1 MVEVAAVVL
10 HDVDAEVTMETY
22 PLIDEKKG
30 DCPFSFEIENA
41 YVGSGTI
48 ARLLAE
54 VQGVTDIRPR
64 KLFGKSNE
72 IHVEFKYLN
81 RDYIVWEPYGDN
93 SRYWI
98 GPKNPAEDVGDIGNI
113 ENVFKHYH
121 PPFYREIIGDIL
133 SLRLFKRLI
142 G

>member
-1 MVEVAAVVL
+1 MK
-10 HDVDAEVTMETY
+10 TY

-30 DCPFSFEIENA
+30 DRPFAFEIENA
-41 YVGSGTI
+41 YVGTGTI

-54 VQGVTDIRPR
+54 VDGVTDVRAR
-64 KLFGKSNE
+64 KLFRGSSE

-81 RDYIVWEPYGDN
+81 HDYIVWEPYGDN

-98 GPKNPAEDVGDIGNI
+98 GPKNPEESAGDIGNV
-113 ENVFKHYH
+113 ENAFKRYR
-121 PPFYREIIGDIL
+121 PPFYREVIGDIL
-133 SLRLFKRLI
+133 TLRLFKHPNHKN

>member
-1 MVEVAAVVL
+1 MK
-10 HDVDAEVTMETY
+10 TY

-30 DCPFSFEIENA
+30 DRPFAFEIENA
-41 YVGSGTI
+41 YVGTGTI

-54 VQGVTDIRPR
+54 VDGVTDVRAR
-64 KLFGKSNE
+64 KLFRGSSE

-81 RDYIVWEPYGDN
+81 HDYIVWEPYGDN

-98 GPKNPAEDVGDIGNI
+98 GPKNPEESAGDIGNV
-113 ENVFKHYH
+113 ENAFKSYR
-121 PPFYREIIGDIL
+121 PPFYREVIGDIL
-133 SLRLFKRLI
+133 TLRLFKHPNHKN